1 MRRDTNR
8 DNGDG
13 DDVDDDHVLNSKVHV
28 KDSIHNCC
36 CSMLFVVVV
45 GGDDTTVATRERG
58 DLEYDVLHRLLYGC
72 SVKEEKK
79 KGEMMGDD
87 KQLST
92 RTTTTGFRH
101 SALCADW

>member
-13 DDVDDDHVLNSKVHV
+13 DVDVDDHVLNSKVHV

-45 GGDDTTVATRERG
+45 GGDDTTVATRE
-58 DLEYDVLHRLLYGC
+58 
-72 SVKEEKK
+72 
-79 KGEMMGDD
+79 
-87 KQLST
+87 
-92 RTTTTGFRH
+92 
-101 SALCADW
+101 W